1 MRPIE
6 DCRIQKLPNGFKA
19 TCVCGAEVLFAVKSG
34 ALKMLARGNCRNCA
48 RHYTEVRG
56 EVLGLYKR
64 EDGKWCS
71 TCSGCG
77 AEQAYTR
84 KDHAKQSTL
93 SDWQCKPCVSAAKK
107 FSNNQVVGSKTRL
120 FRKFKY
126 GAKNRG
132 LDFTLTEEE
141 MFSVFTGKCALS
153 GIDLVLDYGGNA
165 SLDRIDSSLGYVLGN
180 IQWVDG
186 KVNLAKRNMSDK
198 EFIIMCKQVSDKV
211 KW

>member
-1 MRPIE
+1 MRPIA
-6 DCRIQKLPNGFKA
+6 DSRIQKLPEGFKA
-19 TCVCGAEVLFAVKSG
+19 TCVCGAEVLFAVKSS
-34 ALKMLARGNCRNCA
+34 ALKMLERENCRNCA

-56 EVLGLYKR
+56 EVAGLYR
-64 EDGKWCS
+64 RQDGKWCS

-93 SDWQCKPCVSAAKK
+93 SDWQCKPCVQKAKGFTK
-107 FSNNQVVGSKTRL
+107 NQAVGPKTRL
-120 FRKFKY
+120 YRKFKR

-153 GIDLVLDYGGNA
+153 GVDIVLDYGGNA
-165 SLDRIDSSLGYVLGN
+165 SLDRVDSALGYIPGN

-186 KVNLAKRNMSDK
+186 KVNLAKRNMSDE
-198 EFIIMCKQVSDKV
+198 EFIEMCKMVV
-211 KW
+211 KSRT

>member
-6 DCRIQKLPNGFKA
+6 DSRIQKLPDGFKA
-19 TCVCGAEVLFAVKSG
+19 TCVCGAEILFAAKSS

-56 EVLGLYKR
+56 EVVGLYKR
-64 EDGKWCS
+64 QDGKWCS

-93 SDWQCKPCVSAAKK
+93 SDWQCKPCVQKAKGFTK
-107 FSNNQVVGSKTRL
+107 NQAVGPKTRL
-120 FRKFKY
+120 FRKFKR

-132 LDFTLTEEE
+132 LDFNLTEDD
-141 MFSVFTGKCALS
+141 MFSNFTGKCALS
-153 GIDLVLDYGGNA
+153 GVDLDIGYNGNA
-165 SLDRIDSSLGYVLGN
+165 SLDRIDSKLGYVKEN
-180 IQWVDG
+180 VQWVDA

-198 EFIIMCKQVSDKV
+198 EFIEMCKNVALTR
-211 KW
+211 